1 MSLSRLSSRSAATRP
16 RAVAAWSFDP
26 TPASAYRAW
35 RHAKRCWM
43 NHDEEKADELV
54 EPGAFG
60 LQVER
65 VAVAMGRTEVAGAR
79 GFFGGL
85 VVVLVL
91 EPLVGPACRTT
102 AG

>member
-1 MSLSRLSSRSAATRP
+1 M
-16 RAVAAWSFDP
+16 AAWSFDP

-35 RHAKRCWM
+35 RYAKRCSV
-43 NHDEEKADELV
+43 HEEKADELV

-60 LQVER
+60 IQVER

-79 GFFGGL
+79 GLFGGL